1 MGLISGYLTTVCSP
15 ETKTLIFLEELKWL
29 LKMYKLCMLFAFL
42 GQPDLQCCSASV
54 HCLALMFADL
64 RGETL
69 NRGISRSCC
78 ERARGKEDRRLVA
91 TQLQGLLAS
100 PGKAFPLS
108 SGGVTYVCR
117 INPEMDLQRK
127 IKQVIYPFQVPQERK
142 HFASVL
148 FLNKFWCGPSCA
160 SDKVINALAW
170 SVLLTWWW
178 RPRWLPLHFYF
189 VPCDVYYK
197 DHRDRSFCIWGCI
210 LFKSTRKDSHF
221 L

>member
-178 RPRWLPLHFYF
+178 RPR
-189 VPCDVYYK
+189 
-197 DHRDRSFCIWGCI
+197 
-210 LFKSTRKDSHF
+210 
-221 L
+221 